1 MGDMTSIDGIYDD
14 ELERLT
20 KEKLYQWYIHFWN
33 DLMDDKNV
41 RLIMYK
47 FYGIEDELH
56 PEDYLK
62 EEGV

>member
-1 MGDMTSIDGIYDD
+1 MNDD
-14 ELERLT
+14 ELERLL
-20 KEKLYQWYIHFWN
+20 KEKFYQWYIHFWN

-41 RLIMYK
+41 RVIMYK

-62 EEGV
+62 KIGD